1 MIAPLQLHQLLAG
14 TLLVGIATTST
25 DDLARSLSEA
35 RRTYDLEA
43 AIELREVVGESLET
57 SPSPNLL
64 RLLADV
70 CLLEA
75 ELRRIEFESLEEA
88 KRGERRALGALI
100 DEAAGEGLAGLARLA
115 ALTELDLDSDS
126 LRLQADL
133 LGTLIRSKFRG
144 KKYRRDMES
153 AAQRA
158 LDLDPR
164 NALALVSLAK
174 PYVFHPGRN
183 EDDLRIGLE
192 FLVRALAID
201 SKLESARLLRG
212 RALAEIGKVDE
223 AIADWQ
229 SALDRNPDCRPAR
242 TLLEQHGAQ

>member
-1 MIAPLQLHQLLAG
+1 MIALLQLRQLLAG

-25 DDLARSLSEA
+25 DDLAQSLSEA
-35 RRTYDLEA
+35 RRTYDLDA
-43 AIELREVVGESLET
+43 AVELRVVVGESLQT
-57 SPSPNLL
+57 SPSPKLV

-75 ELRRIEFESLEEA
+75 ELRRIEFESLHEA
-88 KRGERRALGALI
+88 QRAERRELGALI
-100 DEAAGEGLAGLARLA
+100 DEAAGEGLARLA
-115 ALTELDLDSDS
+115 ALTELDSDG

-144 KKYRRDMES
+144 RKYRRDMES

-174 PYVFHPGRN
+174 PYVFHPGRS

-192 FLVRALAID
+192 FLDRALVID
-201 SKLESARLLRG
+201 SGLESALLLRG
-212 RALAEIGKVDE
+212 RAFAEIGKVDE

-229 SALDRNPDCRPAR
+229 RALDRNPDCEPAR
-242 TLLEQHGAQ
+242 SLLEQYGGP